1 MSRKQTETTTTFYP
15 RSSAIMARFGLLLW
29 PWETQKLT
37 KNKKGVSRK
46 WENKKKSP
54 EGQLKQKWQDKSCR
68 SSRLSGEKILCGKK
82 AHKNQVG
89 VSQVS
94 LLTNVSETNFWWLYV
109 FLLMVKIRDALISS
123 SPVFRP
129 WTVLPVLTK
138 ARFNLN
144 KLHLRWNSAKWQHY

>member
-1 MSRKQTETTTTFYP
+1 MSRKQTETTKTFYT
-15 RSSAIMARFGLLLW
+15 RSSAIMARFRLLLW

-82 AHKNQVG
+82 APKNQVG
-89 VSQVS
+89 VRQVFLS
-94 LLTNVSETNFWWLYV
+94 TNFSEFNFLCQNNIHLLWWSKLQMPWLV
-109 FLLMVKIRDALISS
+109 DHLTSG
-123 SPVFRP
+123 PVQP
-129 WTVLPVLTK
+129 WL
-138 ARFNLN
+138 
-144 KLHLRWNSAKWQHY
+144 S